1 MPTGLPLD
9 WQRVVALMPRQADV
23 LAACDARPD
32 DCPSE
37 QALDW
42 LEALQS
48 FRNLPPRAQLAK
60 VNSWANEHPY
70 RTDDANFGRP
80 EYYATPLEFLERSGD
95 CEDYVIFKYFA
106 LRALGFAEESLHVV
120 LVERRRD
127 RAAHAVLAVR
137 LDDGI
142 FVLDN
147 VTDRVARQDAVTH
160 YRPLT
165 SFTKTRAW
173 IHLAS

>member
-9 WQRVVALMPRQADV
+9 WQRVVALMPRQGGV
-23 LAACDARPD
+23 VAACDARPD

-37 QALDW
+37 RILHW
-42 LEALQS
+42 LEALRGY
-48 FRNLPPRAQLAK
+48 RNLPPRAQLAQ
-60 VNSWANEHPY
+60 VNAWANAQPY

-80 EYYATPLEFLERSGD
+80 DYYATPLEFLERSGD

-106 LRALGFAEESLHVV
+106 LRALGFPKDSLQVV
-120 LVERRRD
+120 LVERLRD
-127 RAAHAVLAVR
+127 RVAHAVLAVR

-147 VTDRVARQDAVTH
+147 ATNRVARQSAVKH
-160 YRPLT
+160 YRPLA
-165 SFTKTRAW
+165 SFTETRAW

>member
-1 MPTGLPLD
+1 MPMGLPLD
-9 WQRVVALMPRQADV
+9 WQRVVALMPRQAGV
-23 LAACDARPD
+23 LAACAARPD

-37 QALDW
+37 RILGW
-42 LEALQS
+42 LEALES
-48 FRNLPPRAQLAK
+48 YRNLPPRAQLAK
-60 VNSWANEHPY
+60 VNAWANDHPY

-80 EYYATPLEFLERSGD
+80 DYYATPLEFLERSGD

-106 LRALGFAEESLHVV
+106 LRALGFPEESLRVV
-120 LVERRRD
+120 LVERIRD
-127 RAAHAVLAVR
+127 RAAHAVLAVS

-142 FVLDN
+142 LVLDN
-147 VTDRVARQDAVTH
+147 ATNRVAPQGAVKH
-160 YRPLT
+160 YRPLA

>member
-1 MPTGLPLD
+1 MPMGLPLD
-9 WQRVVALMPRQADV
+9 WQRVVALMPRQAGV
-23 LAACDARPD
+23 LAACAARPD

-37 QALDW
+37 RILDW
-42 LEALQS
+42 LEALES
-48 FRNLPPRAQLAK
+48 YRNLPPRAQLAK
-60 VNSWANEHPY
+60 VNAWANDHPY

-80 EYYATPLEFLERSGD
+80 DYYATPLEFLERSGD

-106 LRALGFAEESLHVV
+106 LRALGFPEESLRVV
-120 LVERRRD
+120 LVERIRD
-127 RAAHAVLAVR
+127 RAAHAVLAVS

-142 FVLDN
+142 LVLDN
-147 VTDRVARQDAVTH
+147 ATNRVAPQGAVKH
-160 YRPLT
+160 YRPLA